1 MVVAAVVIKR
11 GSSNN
16 NGGGGGDEV
25 REWKEK
31 SDRVGIGNNE
41 WSQMAGLI
49 INLRR
54 MKCETRKKE
63 ILLSCIE

>member
-41 WSQMAGLI
+41 WMNEVRWQD
-49 INLRR
+49 
-54 MKCETRKKE
+54 
-63 ILLSCIE
+63 